1 MRNFAVPLLS
11 TAASMIM
18 AAAPCPRLP
27 TGNRIATFDG
37 SRRVFREHMLPFFIL
52 CRKNFFGHNSFFN
65 SNKYGFEGLISA
77 PSALKIFEIHKVF
90 LQIFALTGRKSS
102 PTKLLRIWNAIDYV
116 QSGISSLQAYFRMSK
131 RKMPE
136 CAWDIVFQ
144 TYSIAVKKTKVR
156 NKIWKNSLQQIFFML

>member
-1 MRNFAVPLLS
+1 MVETTLYILTLDSELNWILRRE
-11 TAASMIM
+11 
-18 AAAPCPRLP
+18 RLP
-27 TGNRIATFDG
+27 EINGNREPWI
-37 SRRVFREHMLPFFIL
+37 LPMSYIFPPWFHRHL
-52 CRKNFFGHNSFFN
+52 LWVRDWLMKYSFFN

-90 LQIFALTGRKSS
+90 LQIFALTERKSS
-102 PTKLLRIWNAIDYV
+102 PSKLLRIWNAIDYV

-144 TYSIAVKKTKVR
+144 TYSIAVKKTIITKTEITHQRVPPCFR
-156 NKIWKNSLQQIFFML
+156 